1 MDTRNYMK
9 IVPTILAAVSGAIYF
24 GAKAI
29 PATTFPTTGPVL
41 SAVAVFATPPENS
54 ISSAVLGHAAT
65 AAVTRVVTG
74 SSHGT
79 DLALRARNALDALAS
94 SVRQLSHPRA
104 LEDAFDSYFAFK
116 AAHPDQ
122 VRKPLLYFVD
132 YGLPNTTPRGYVFNM
147 DALSIVDGP
156 FMVAAGRG
164 SAPNSAGVSTRFSNA
179 FGAATTSLGL
189 YVAQEIYQF
198 TGHTGG
204 QAYHSVGLKLAGV
217 STGFNDNARA
227 RRRRPRRAVCDGY
240 SRGKKRRLPRARAR
254 PRRKTPPQ
262 ARQRRPGLPVRARQ
276 RLDDARSVD
285 FSTVELTRSI
295 ATPTSA
301 IQEISFP

>member
-1 MDTRNYMK
+1 MDARNYMK
-9 IVPTILAAVSGAIYF
+9 VVPTILAAVSGAIYF
-24 GAKAI
+24 GSKAV
-29 PATTFPTTGPVL
+29 PAPAASAPVL
-41 SAVAVFATPPENS
+41 SAVAVFATPPAGS
-54 ISSAVLGHAAT
+54 TSAAVLGPSAT
-65 AAVTRVVTG
+65 AAIANAISPASHTSVIAERTR
-74 SSHGT
+74 S
-79 DLALRARNALDALAS
+79 AIDALAS

-132 YGLPNTTPRGYVFNM
+132 YGLPNTTPRGYVFDM

-164 SAPNSAGVSTRFSNA
+164 SAPNSAGISTRFSNA

-198 TGHTGG
+198 TGHAGG
-204 QAYHSVGLKLAGV
+204 QVYHSTGLKLAGV

-227 RRRRPRRAVCDGY
+227 RGVVAHGAPYVTATRAGRSEGCPAIEPQ
-240 SRGKKRRLPRARAR
+240 RAATLLPKLANGGLVFLFAPDKNWMTRD
-254 PRRKTPPQ
+254 PWITQ
-262 ARQRRPGLPVRARQ
+262 A
-276 RLDDARSVD
+276 
-285 FSTVELTRSI
+285 E
-295 ATPTSA
+295 
-301 IQEISFP
+301 

>member
-1 MDTRNYMK
+1 MMDKRNY
-9 IVPTILAAVSGAIYF
+9 IAVVPTILAAVSGAIYF

-29 PATTFPTTGPVL
+29 PPTTASTTGPVL

-54 ISSAVLGHAAT
+54 VSAI
-65 AAVTRVVTG
+65 VTRAVTG
-74 SSHGT
+74 SSHST
-79 DLALRARNALDALAS
+79 DLALRARTALEALAS
-94 SVRQLSHPRA
+94 SVRPLSHPRA
-104 LEDAFDSYFAFK
+104 LEDAFNSYFAFK

-122 VRKPLLYFVD
+122 ARKPLLYFVD

-164 SAPNSAGVSTRFSNA
+164 SAPNSAGISTRFSNA

-189 YVAQEIYQF
+189 YVAQELYRF

-204 QAYHSVGLKLAGV
+204 QAYSSVGLKLAGV

-227 RRRRPRRAVCDGY
+227 RGVVAHGAPYVTATRAGRSEGCPAIEPQ
-240 SRGKKRRLPRARAR
+240 RAAMLLPKLANG
-254 PRRKTPPQ
+254 
-262 ARQRRPGLPVRARQ
+262 GLVFLFAP
-276 RLDDARSVD
+276 D
-285 FSTVELTRSI
+285 ENWMTRDPWIVS
-295 ATPTSA
+295 SA
-301 IQEISFP
+301 E